1 MKKQE
6 NISITTMKLMLQ
18 NKWVKVFKNGPSK
31 MFGRESLKNLKWY
44 DLLRKTLS
52 FQIF

>member
-1 MKKQE
+1 MENNQDLKKKTQNVKKQE

-31 MFGRESLKNLKWY
+31 IFGRESLKNLK
-44 DLLRKTLS
+44 
-52 FQIF
+52 

>member
-18 NKWVKVFKNGPSK
+18 NKCVKVFKNGPSK
-31 MFGRESLKNLKWY
+31 IFGRESLKNLK
-44 DLLRKTLS
+44 
-52 FQIF
+52 